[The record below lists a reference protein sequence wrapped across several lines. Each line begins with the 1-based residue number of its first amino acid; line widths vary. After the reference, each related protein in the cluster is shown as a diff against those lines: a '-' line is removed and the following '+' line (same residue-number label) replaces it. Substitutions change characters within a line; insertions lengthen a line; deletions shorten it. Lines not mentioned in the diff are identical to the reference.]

1 MESATVANVSAF
13 KAMRAQPVSAGSLL
27 QGVKHLTTLCAMA
40 EGPASVI
47 SVSVMRDT
55 SVQNAMNASA
65 ALTLARPNCKEFYS
79 VCTVKL
85 LFNIWFS
92 MCHYVVLLL

>member
-1 MESATVANVSAF
+1 MANANAF
-13 KAMRAQPVSAGSLL
+13 QALRAQPVSAGRLL
-27 QGVKHLTTLCAMA
+27 RGVAHLTTLCAMA

-47 SVSVMRDT
+47 SVSVMKDT
-55 SVQNAMNASA
+55 SAQNAMNALV

-85 LFNIWFS
+85 SSNICFS
-92 MCHYVVLLL
+92 ICHYLLLLL